1 MASVSGTLR
10 TILAGP
16 AAEAAKGEV
25 ALDFPAPV
33 LEKVVQYWHY
43 KTKYSGSKSA
53 IPEFS
58 MPPEL
63 ALQVL
68 LAADYLEC

>member
-1 MASVSGTLR
+1 MASVSGALR
-10 TILAGP
+10 TILSGP
-16 AAEAAKGEV
+16 GAEAAKGEV
-25 ALDFPAPV
+25 ALDFPTPV
-33 LEKVVQYWHY
+33 LERVVAYFHY
-43 KTKYSGSKSA
+43 KVKHTGSKSA

-58 MPPEL
+58 VPPEL